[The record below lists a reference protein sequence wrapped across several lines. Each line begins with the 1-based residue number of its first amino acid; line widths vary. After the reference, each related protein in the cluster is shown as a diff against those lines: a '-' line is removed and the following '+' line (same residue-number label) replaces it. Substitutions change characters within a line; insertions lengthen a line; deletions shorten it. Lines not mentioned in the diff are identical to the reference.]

1 MPLDRKNDDDAVG
14 LEDGLGEEL
23 SHEQSLQPDT
33 SENILRSVDKVFSF
47 FFKNPLICVDLNVW
61 NLFSFEKL
69 SVQFGQAPNASR
81 PGQNSRPVRY
91 KLTTAL
97 NQVASVHLCL
107 SLMSEHVGHPHIRC
121 FVCSQYFHI
130 EVVNLFFIMIGR
142 ALDFSKEID
151 AFTGSNRD
159 LRGLELDP
167 AEWEAITLVSNWLKA
182 FRSATTE
189 MSTTKKPMLS
199 TVHAIFR
206 GLQDHIKTILETLP
220 DTTHPRLRDGLVA
233 AHQKLSE
240 YYYRSDASPYY
251 TWAASEFQCFY
262 INFKN

>member
-1 MPLDRKNDDDAVG
+1 MLILDVRTRW
-14 LEDGLGEEL
+14 
-23 SHEQSLQPDT
+23 SSTHQM
-33 SENILRSVDKVFSF
+33 LRMFS
-47 FFKNPLICVDLNVW
+47 
-61 NLFSFEKL
+61 LFS
-69 SVQFGQAPNASR
+69 
-81 PGQNSRPVRY
+81 
-91 KLTTAL
+91 
-97 NQVASVHLCL
+97 LCNRL
-107 SLMSEHVGHPHIRC
+107 IVI
-121 FVCSQYFHI
+121 
-130 EVVNLFFIMIGR
+130 FFIGR

-167 AEWEAITLVSNWLKA
+167 AEWEAITLVSNWLKT

-206 GLQDHIKTILETLP
+206 GLQEHIKTILETLP
-220 DTTHPRLRDGLVA
+220 DTANPQLRDGLVA

-251 TWAASEFQCFY
+251 TWAASEFHFFY
-262 INFKN
+262 DLKIKIIH